1 VRNALI
7 GLITIVAVSC
17 GGSAPAASTS
27 AASQAATPSGPA
39 TVAVASNAKLGQ
51 ILVDGGGRTLYLF
64 EADKDTSS
72 TCYGACATYWPPLLT
87 NGAPVAGGGADAK
100 LLGTAKRTD
109 GSVEVTYNGHPL
121 YYVVT
126 DHNPGDAT
134 GQAVNNFGALWYV
147 VGPAGN
153 KIAG

>member
-1 VRNALI
+1 MRNALI

-17 GGSAPAASTS
+17 GGSSPAASTP
-27 AASQAATPSGPA
+27 AATPYGPA
-39 TVAVASNAKLGQ
+39 TVAVATNATLGQ
-51 ILVDGGGRTLYLF
+51 ILVDGSGRTLYLF
-64 EADKDTSS
+64 EADKSTSS
-72 TCYGACATYWPPLLT
+72 TCYGSCATYWPPLLT
-87 NGAPVAGGGADAK
+87 NGAPVASGGADAM

-147 VGPAGN
+147 IGPTGN
-153 KIAG
+153 KISG